1 MIRTHSL
8 LISHFQSH
16 YIYPC
21 YHLSCRSPRVRM
33 FTIFSIFPNEKSGGI
48 CHYPFLK
55 WGNLYI
61 TRLVYPS
68 EIGNEYAIYKL
79 YEDLY
84 EGKAIEFDLC
94 IGNRPCFDMKKNFSI
109 LTKTKFVRK
118 LQF

>member
-1 MIRTHSL
+1 MR
-8 LISHFQSH
+8 
-16 YIYPC
+16 
-21 YHLSCRSPRVRM
+21 
-33 FTIFSIFPNEKSGGI
+33 
-48 CHYPFLK
+48 
-55 WGNLYI
+55 
-61 TRLVYPS
+61 S

-84 EGKAIEFDLC
+84 DGKAIEFDLC